1 MNSGSEANDLAM
13 FMARMYTGCMDTMV
27 FRGAYH
33 GASPTTM
40 GLTSLG
46 SWYYNYPSTTA
57 IHKVRGDLDFVEAMC
72 IPCNFANRFFIYA
85 FINVVVYM

>member
-57 IHKVRGDLDFVEAMC
+57 IHKVRGDLNFVEVMC
-72 IPCNFANRFFIYA
+72 MSCNFRSGFASMPSSML
-85 FINVVVYM
+85 VVYM